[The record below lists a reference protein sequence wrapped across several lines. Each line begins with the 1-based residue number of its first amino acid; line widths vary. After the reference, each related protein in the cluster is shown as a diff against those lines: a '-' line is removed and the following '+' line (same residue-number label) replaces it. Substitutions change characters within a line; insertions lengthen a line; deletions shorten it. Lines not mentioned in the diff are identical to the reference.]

1 MVQANKVTCWNRAGF
16 VQKFQAKWSV
26 DGKEYATGWTDY
38 YANPESR
45 SFDLDE
51 YSIPY
56 GANVSVEVAAYMG
69 ATKTSDAFSYKRGCG
84 KTANYSVT
92 GATLTFDIKLASD
105 EAVSSIK
112 CINHGGFKMKFCV
125 TWGDKKSG
133 YSEYFFNPSSR
144 TIDLDA
150 LDIPNG
156 GEVRIFVNVL
166 WGGSETSKEY
176 VIYNKGCGKTATFEV
191 LGTTLNFTIN
201 RI

>member
-1 MVQANKVTCWNRAGF
+1 MPSCEYGRWQHNVKLNSVCYGTSEQGDLAGIGQDLYRSF
-16 VQKFQAKWSV
+16 RPNGASMEKNMQRM
-26 DGKEYATGWTDY
+26 DRY
-38 YANPESR
+38 YANPESQ
-45 SFDLDE
+45 SFELDE
-51 YSIPY
+51 YSIPD
-56 GANVSVEVAAYMG
+56 GTNVSVEVAAYMG

-150 LDIPNG
+150 LDIPEWRRSTDFRQCSLGRQRN
-156 GEVRIFVNVL
+156 
-166 WGGSETSKEY
+166 
-176 VIYNKGCGKTATFEV
+176 FERV
-191 LGTTLNFTIN
+191 CHI
-201 RI
+201 R